1 MEFKNTLQN
10 EFYDFSSDVI
20 KDVTNK
26 IKSRRYGNL
35 STIKSESLKDFDN
48 RFRGRFEIMVNPK
61 VTDEIIPREKAS
73 EYFGNR
79 IDGWA
84 REFEVSKISYPI
96 EYEFRSEVMEKNIQ
110 KNKPRNFVI
119 ENNRLSIYL
128 FGSVGD
134 NEIEVTK
141 KELNTFVELISELQ
155 TEMDELISESRRTVE
170 REIDDRIEKEER
182 RIELEKKF
190 KL

>member
-1 MEFKNTLQN
+1 MEFKNTLEN
-10 EFYDFSSDVI
+10 EFYDFHLDVI

-26 IKSRRYGNL
+26 IKSRKYGNL
-35 STIKSESLKDFDN
+35 SIIKSDAIEDIDN
-48 RFRGRFEIMVNPK
+48 RFIGRFEIIGDPM

-73 EYFGNR
+73 EFFGNR
-79 IDGWA
+79 IDGWSND
-84 REFEVSKISYPI
+84 FEVSKISFPI

-110 KNKPRNFVI
+110 KNKPRNFAI
-119 ENNRLSIYL
+119 ENKKLSIYL

-141 KELNTFVELISELQ
+141 KELNTFVELIAKLQ
-155 TEMDELISESRRTVE
+155 TEMGELISEFRRTVE

-182 RIELEKKF
+182 RVELENKF